1 MAAYRAEIE
10 IGVRGIRQ
18 LQDTTKQ
25 IDLLSKGVD
34 GVNKRFSGAIQSLNA
49 YNTNLARAAATLN
62 KVNAGTVA
70 EADAVRQYVAALG
83 QANAARDRQN
93 KLIQQQ
99 IALQRKAVPTAN
111 AGFGV
116 QGPALPPAAGGGTR
130 GGRGIGGRIGGAVS
144 GSIIGGA
151 FPLLFGQGGG
161 AATGGAI
168 GGLVGGLAGPGGSFA
183 GSLLGT
189 LLGDIA
195 SKGQA
200 VKQLAEDIGFSAE
213 QTKILE
219 QSFKQA
225 GQEFEKFE
233 LSVQAIR
240 GVGLA
245 INDQASAIQAASQL
259 AEAYGGKIDKITNA
273 FASALSAGK
282 VTQATLNQL
291 TQQGIPIQEKL
302 AAKYGVS
309 RSELLAMAKD
319 GEISVQTLADAFVD
333 LANQSAGSAAEIPSA
348 YETASRQIQQ
358 SVNDLVTKVT
368 AAFNLQTTNMTRAF
382 DNAVSAIGSAVSTLI
397 TRFTPL
403 LELVANVASAFINL
417 GAQAASALLSIP
429 SYVNTVVGAV
439 SMMIPGLSAT
449 LQLLQTIQAVT
460 GGGGQKPR
468 TAADF
473 GRYAPGFM
481 QQAVPQPIPRITV
494 PSQIGPG
501 GGGGGGK
508 GAGAK
513 PPEDRTAQLQADLN
527 AMESMMVSQDG
538 IRDAL
543 FEGNKELAI
552 RLEYDKKVADI
563 TRDTAKALRGANYES
578 ERAVIRAQEIVR
590 LKDAE
595 LERDDEL
602 RELTRD
608 INDII
613 TSIVVDLD
621 MELLKLQA
629 KTDEQKQA
637 LRFIEIE
644 NQLKE
649 RSIILTEKDKEAIRR
664 KIAQV
669 DKLKKEQETANNR
682 AAELNEIYEG
692 IAGQIAGG
700 VGNAIDAIANNVDNL
715 GDALKNIGKDIM
727 AAVGKMLIFY
737 ALAQAF
743 GALGG
748 NDDKGVF
755 SFLAKGFGFKGAK
768 DGAYWSGGF
777 QAFADGGLV
786 TSPTMGLIGEGGE
799 PEYVIPAS
807 KMRGAMQRYAG
818 GARGASVIPGSGESS
833 PAAAGGTATLV
844 PIDVRYTVE
853 RINSVDYVTADQ
865 FQAGMAQAA
874 EQGARRG
881 EQRALTN
888 IRQNTTTRRRL
899 GL

>member
-130 GGRGIGGRIGGAVS
+130 GGRGIGGRIGGAVR

-189 LLGDIA
+189 LFGDIA

-233 LSVQAIR
+233 SSVQAIR

-333 LANQSAGSAAEIPSA
+333 LANQSAGSAAKIPSA

-368 AAFNLQTTNMTRAF
+368 AAFNVQTTNMTRAF
-382 DNAVSAIGSAVSTLI
+382 DNAVSAIGSAISTLI

-429 SYVNTVVGAV
+429 GYVNTVVGAV

-449 LQLLQTIQAVT
+449 LQLLQTIQAIT

-501 GGGGGGK
+501 GGGKGGK

-613 TSIVVDLD
+613 TSTLDDLRGGVNWDDTGLREIFDMRLPDALEEARQNLRDLTDPVNQIIGAATAIGTAFADSFKGIVTGAVSAKQGLADFFKSVGNYFVD
-621 MELLKLQA
+621 MAARIAAEALKLQA
-629 KTDEQKQA
+629 IQILQSLLKPLLGGAFGVSGLSLPGLEGAGA
-637 LRFIEIE
+637 L
-644 NQLKE
+644 
-649 RSIILTEKDKEAIRR
+649 STGPLTP
-664 KIAQV
+664 
-669 DKLKKEQETANNR
+669 
-682 AAELNEIYEG
+682 
-692 IAGQIAGG
+692 GG
-700 VGNAIDAIANNVDNL
+700 VFAE
-715 GDALKNIGKDIM
+715 
-727 AAVGKMLIFY
+727 
-737 ALAQAF
+737 
-743 GALGG
+743 
-748 NDDKGVF
+748 
-755 SFLAKGFGFKGAK
+755 
-768 DGAYWSGGF
+768 GGF
-777 QAFADGGLV
+777 V
-786 TSPTMGLIGEGGE
+786 TGPTRALIGEGGE

-807 KMRGAMQRYAG
+807 KMRSAMGRYAS
-818 GARGASVIPGSGESS
+818 GARGASVIPGSSESG